1 MLACSVFGDCGD
13 RSMSSDSLRIIFAGT
28 PEFAVRSLTALLE
41 TRHEVVAVYSQPDR
55 PAGRGRKLAP
65 TPVKALALEHSIPVF
80 QPVSL
85 KDEEA
90 QQILA
95 SHQADLMVVVAYGLI
110 LPQVVLDTP
119 RLGCINVHGSL
130 LPRWRGA
137 APIQR
142 AIWQG
147 DKETGVTIMQMEAGL
162 DTGPML
168 LKTRLDI
175 APDDTAHSLHDKLA
189 AQGGEALKQAVDALA
204 EGSLA
209 PEVQNDTQ
217 ANYAEKLSKAEAE
230 IDWSKEATFIDR
242 CIRAFNPWPVSW
254 TTLNGETVRIWQA
267 IPETTHSELA
277 PGTVISADKTGLR
290 IACGK
295 GVLCIKNLQLPGKK
309 ALSVV
314 DILNSGKSHF
324 IAGETCLGGQ

>member
-1 MLACSVFGDCGD
+1 
-13 RSMSSDSLRIIFAGT
+13 MSSDSLRIIFAGT
-28 PEFAVRSLTALLE
+28 PEFAVHSLAALLE

-65 TPVKALALEHSIPVF
+65 TPVKALALEHGIPVH

-85 KDEEA
+85 RDEEA
-90 QQILA
+90 QQVLA
-95 SHQADLMVVVAYGLI
+95 SHNADLMVVVAYGLI

-168 LKTRLDI
+168 LKTHLDI
-175 APDDTAHSLHDKLA
+175 AADETSQTLHDKLA
-189 AQGGEALKQAVDALA
+189 AQGGEVLKEAVDALA
-204 EGSLA
+204 EGTLT
-209 PEVQNDTQ
+209 PEIQDDKL

-230 IDWSKEATFIDR
+230 IDWSKDAVFIDR

-254 TTLNGETVRIWQA
+254 TTLDGQTLRIWQA
-267 IPETTHSELA
+267 TPETGNSDLA
-277 PGTVISADKTGLR
+277 PGTVISADKMGLR
-290 IACGK
+290 IACGE
-295 GVLCIKNLQLPGKK
+295 GILCINNLQLPGKK

-314 DILNSGKSHF
+314 DILNSGKSLF
-324 IAGETCLGGQ
+324 MAGETCLGQ

>member
-1 MLACSVFGDCGD
+1 
-13 RSMSSDSLRIIFAGT
+13 MSSDSLRIIFAGT
-28 PEFAVRSLTALLE
+28 PEFAVRSLAALLE

-65 TPVKALALEHSIPVF
+65 TPVKTLALEHDIPVH

-85 KDEEA
+85 RDEEA

-95 SHQADLMVVVAYGLI
+95 SHNADLMVVVAYGLI

-147 DKETGVTIMQMEAGL
+147 DKESGVTIMQMEAGL

-175 APDDTAHSLHDKLA
+175 ATDETSQTLHDKLA
-189 AQGGEALKQAVDALA
+189 EQGGDALKQAVDALA
-204 EGSLA
+204 EGSLT
-209 PEVQNDTQ
+209 PEVQDDAL

-230 IDWSKEATFIDR
+230 IDWTKDVAFIDR

-254 TTLNGETVRIWQA
+254 TTLNGETVRVWLA
-267 IPETTHSELA
+267 EPESGKSELA

-290 IACGK
+290 IACGE
-295 GVLCIKNLQLPGKK
+295 GILCIKNLQLPGKK

-314 DILNSGKSHF
+314 DILNSGKNLF
-324 IAGETCLGGQ
+324 VAGETCLGS

>member
-1 MLACSVFGDCGD
+1 
-13 RSMSSDSLRIIFAGT
+13 MSSDSLRIIFAGT
-28 PEFAVRSLTALLE
+28 PEFAVRSLAALLE

-65 TPVKALALEHSIPVF
+65 TPVKALALEHDIPVY

-85 KDEEA
+85 RDEEA
-90 QQILA
+90 QQVLA
-95 SHQADLMVVVAYGLI
+95 SHNADLMVVVAYGLI

-147 DKETGVTIMQMEAGL
+147 DAETGVTIMKMEAGL

-175 APDDTAHSLHDKLA
+175 AADETAQTLHDKLA
-189 AQGGEALKQAVDALA
+189 DQGGDALKEAVDALA
-204 EGSLA
+204 EGTLT
-209 PEVQNDTQ
+209 PEVQDDAL

-230 IDWSKEATFIDR
+230 IDWSKDAAFIDR

-254 TTLNGETVRIWQA
+254 TTLHGETVRIWQA
-267 IPETTHSELA
+267 TPETENSDLA
-277 PGTVISADKTGLR
+277 PGAVISADKTGLR
-290 IACGK
+290 IACGE
-295 GVLCIKNLQLPGKK
+295 GTLCIKNMQLPGKK

-314 DILNSGKSHF
+314 DILNSGKNLF
-324 IAGETCLGGQ
+324 VAGETCLGS

>member
-1 MLACSVFGDCGD
+1 
-13 RSMSSDSLRIIFAGT
+13 MSSDSLRIIFAGT
-28 PEFAVRSLTALLE
+28 PEFAVRSLAALLE

-65 TPVKALALEHSIPVF
+65 TPVKALALEHDIPVY

-85 KDEEA
+85 RDDEA
-90 QQILA
+90 QQVLA
-95 SHQADLMVVVAYGLI
+95 SHNADLMVVVAYGLI
-110 LPQVVLDTP
+110 LPQIVLDTP

-142 AIWQG
+142 AVWQG
-147 DKETGVTIMQMEAGL
+147 DAETGVTIMQMEAGL

-175 APDDTAHSLHDKLA
+175 AADETAQTLHDKLA
-189 AQGGEALKQAVDALA
+189 DQGGDALKEAVDALA
-204 EGSLA
+204 EGSLI
-209 PEVQNDTQ
+209 PEVQDDSL

-230 IDWSKEATFIDR
+230 IDWSKDAAFIDR

-267 IPETTHSELA
+267 TPETGNSDLA

-290 IACGK
+290 IACGE
-295 GVLCIKNLQLPGKK
+295 GTLCINNMQLPGKK

-314 DILNSGKSHF
+314 DILNSGKNLF
-324 IAGETCLGGQ
+324 VAGETCLGS

>member
-1 MLACSVFGDCGD
+1 
-13 RSMSSDSLRIIFAGT
+13 MSSDSLRIIFAGT
-28 PEFAVRSLTALLE
+28 PEFAARSLAALLE

-65 TPVKALALEHSIPVF
+65 TPVKALALEHNIPVH

-85 KDEEA
+85 RDEEA

-95 SHQADLMVVVAYGLI
+95 SHNADLMVVVAYGLI

-147 DKETGVTIMQMEAGL
+147 DKESGVTIMQMEAGL

-175 APDDTAHSLHDKLA
+175 ATDETSQTLHDKLA
-189 AQGGEALKQAVDALA
+189 EQGGEALKQAVDALA
-204 EGSLA
+204 EGNLT
-209 PEVQNDTQ
+209 PEVQDDSL

-230 IDWSKEATFIDR
+230 IDWAKDAAFIDR

-267 IPETTHSELA
+267 TPETGNSELA

-295 GVLCIKNLQLPGKK
+295 GTLCINNLQLPGKK

-314 DILNSGKSHF
+314 DILNSGKGLF
-324 IAGETCLGGQ
+324 VAGETCLGK